1 MYFGTFVQDGLPSI
15 WGIIWGSVPAKFKI
29 EMREMKIL
37 GSEVLWFILGHWFRV
52 GYHM

>member
-1 MYFGTFVQDGLPSI
+1 MYLGRLVQDGLSYM
-15 WGIIWGSVPAKFKI
+15 WGIILRFVPAKFKTG
-29 EMREMKIL
+29 MYEMKIL